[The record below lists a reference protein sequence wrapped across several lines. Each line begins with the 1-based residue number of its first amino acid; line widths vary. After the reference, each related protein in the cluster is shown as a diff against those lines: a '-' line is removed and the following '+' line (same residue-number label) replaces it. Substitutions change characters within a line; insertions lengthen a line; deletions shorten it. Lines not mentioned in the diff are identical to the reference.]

1 MMIKCFLL
9 LCQWLAMAGDTRKQ
23 AGIQNVR
30 QTSGVISLSR
40 YSVRMFIFV
49 VMHLNF
55 ASWFLPVKIRK
66 KLGM

>member
-9 LCQWLAMAGDTRKQ
+9 LCQRLAMAGDTRKQ
-23 AGIQNVR
+23 AGIQNDR
-30 QTSGVISLSR
+30 HTSGVISLSR

-55 ASWFLPVKIRK
+55 ATWFLPVKIK
-66 KLGM
+66 KKPGV